1 MRPFWTFASAGQLT
15 FGPDS
20 IKEIGRIAV
29 DLVSH
34 RSLNVAHLP
43 IQALIVTDQ
52 NLVNA
57 GVVDR
62 VTQPLIESGI
72 KCDVFDEGAAEP
84 SIEIAQKC
92 ARHVD
97 VQSCPPDVVIGV
109 GGGSNMDVAKIVA
122 ALIRHGGSPEHWFG
136 FGKVP
141 GPVTPLICVPT
152 TAGTGS
158 EVSHSAVLTDTTN
171 RIKVSALSPFLRPA
185 RAIVDPKLTVS
196 CPSKAT
202 AESGIDAIT
211 HAIEAFTA
219 VDHNKLDVPPDEATP
234 YTGRTPMGDL
244 LAQQAIALVGQ
255 HLRTAVN
262 KPTNLEAREGMA
274 LAATLAGMAFSNCG
288 VAVVHALEYPI
299 GAAVHCSHGAGNGLL
314 LPYVMRYNLPERSAE
329 FRRIAHLLGEDTSGA
344 SDEEAGEV
352 CIASIEKLKRD
363 IGIPERLRDIG
374 VTQGQLPELAGKSFE
389 ITRLMKL
396 NPRTPTEEDLAKILK
411 DAY

>member
-1 MRPFWTFASAGQLT
+1 MRSFWTFASAGQLT
-15 FGPDS
+15 FGRDA
-20 IKEIGRIAV
+20 INEIGRMIR
-29 DLVSH
+29 DRGWS
-34 RSLNVAHLP
+34 R
-43 IQALIVTDQ
+43 ALIVTDQ
-52 NLVNA
+52 NLIDA
-57 GVVDR
+57 GIVDR
-62 VTQPLIESGI
+62 VKKPLVDAELEVS
-72 KCDVFDEGAAEP
+72 VFEGGEAEP
-84 SIEIAQKC
+84 SVEAALAAHTSAKAFQ
-92 ARHVD
+92 
-97 VQSCPPDVVIGV
+97 PEVIIGL
-109 GGGSNMDVAKIVA
+109 GGGSNMDLAKA
-122 ALIRHGGSPEHWFG
+122 AAILHRHGGAPVDYFG
-136 FGKVP
+136 YGKVP

-158 EVSHSAVLTDTTN
+158 EVSHSSVLTDTTN
-171 RIKVSALSPFLRPA
+171 KIKVSTLSPFLRPT

-202 AESGIDAIT
+202 AESGIDALT

-219 VDHNKLDVPPDEATP
+219 VDHDKLDVPPGEATP

-255 HLRTAVN
+255 HLINAVN
-262 KPTNLEAREGMA
+262 KPSNLDAREGMA

-314 LPYVMRYNLPERSAE
+314 LPYVMRFNRAERAVE
-329 FRRIAHLLGEDTSGA
+329 FRQVAHLLGEETTGA
-344 SDEEAGEV
+344 SDEEAGEI
-352 CIASIEKLKRD
+352 CIATIEKLKRD

-374 VTQGQLPELAGKSFE
+374 VVQSQLPELAGKSFE

-396 NPRTPTEEDLAKILK
+396 NPRTPTEEGLLGILK

>member
-15 FGPDS
+15 FGRDS
-20 IKEIGRIAV
+20 INEIG
-29 DLVSH
+29 
-34 RSLNVAHLP
+34 P
-43 IQALIVTDQ
+43 MIQDRDWNSALIVTDK
-52 NLVNA
+52 NLAEA
-57 GVVDR
+57 GVLNR
-62 VTQPLIESGI
+62 VLKPLEEAGI
-72 KCDVFDEGAAEP
+72 NFEIFDEGEAEP
-84 SIEIAQKC
+84 TVEA
-92 ARHVD
+92 ARAAGARAD
-97 VQSCPPDVVIGV
+97 ECKPDVIIGL
-109 GGGSNMDVAKIVA
+109 GGGSNMDLAKMTAI
-122 ALIRHGGSPEHWFG
+122 LRRHGGSPTDYFG
-136 FGKVP
+136 FDNIP

-152 TAGTGS
+152 TSGTGS
-158 EVSHSAVLTDTTN
+158 EVSHSSVLTDTDN
-171 RIKVSALSPFLRPA
+171 KIKVSTLSPFLRPA

-202 AESGIDAIT
+202 AESGIDALT

-219 VDHNKLDVPPDEATP
+219 VDYDKLDVPPGEATP

-244 LAQQAIALVGQ
+244 LAQQAVALVGE
-255 HLRTAVN
+255 HLNTAVN
-262 KPTNLEAREGMA
+262 KPTNLDAREGMA

-314 LPYVMRYNLPERSAE
+314 LPYVMRFNLPERQAE

-344 SDEEAGEV
+344 SDDEAGEV
-352 CIASIEKLKRD
+352 CIAAIENLKRN

-374 VTQGQLPELAGKSFE
+374 VTQSQLPVLARKSFD

-396 NPRTPTEEDLAKILK
+396 NPRTPTEDDLLKILK

>member
-15 FGPDS
+15 FGRDA
-20 IKEIGRIAV
+20 INEIGRMIH
-29 DLVSH
+29 D
-34 RSLNVAHLP
+34 RGW
-43 IQALIVTDQ
+43 QRALIVTDK
-52 NLVNA
+52 NLVA
-57 GVVDR
+57 SGILDR
-62 VTQPLIESGI
+62 VTKPLAEARI
-72 KCDVFDEGAAEP
+72 VFECFEEGEAEPTVETALAAGAQAAEC
-84 SIEIAQKC
+84 K
-92 ARHVD
+92 
-97 VQSCPPDVVIGV
+97 PDVIIGL
-109 GGGSNMDVAKIVA
+109 GGGSNMDLAKMA
-122 ALIRHGGSPEHWFG
+122 AILHRHGGSPADYFG
-136 FGKVP
+136 FGNVP

-152 TAGTGS
+152 TSGTGS
-158 EVSHSAVLTDTTN
+158 EVSHSAVLTDTAN
-171 RIKVSALSPFLRPA
+171 KIKVSTLSPFLRPA

-202 AESGIDAIT
+202 AESGIDALT

-219 VDHNKLDVPPDEATP
+219 VDYDKLDVPPGEATP

-244 LAQQAIALVGQ
+244 LAQQAVALVGE
-255 HLRTAVN
+255 HLNTAVN
-262 KPTNLEAREGMA
+262 KPTNLDAREGMA

-314 LPYVMRYNLPERSAE
+314 LPYVMRFNLPERQAE

-344 SDEEAGEV
+344 SDDEAGEV
-352 CIASIEKLKRD
+352 CIAAIENLKRN

-374 VTQGQLPELAGKSFE
+374 VTQSQLPVLAHKSFD

-396 NPRTPTEEDLAKILK
+396 NPRTPTEEDLLKILK